1 VLLQICKPVI
11 ARSLACEATW
21 QSILTTPAIFA
32 NLNAGE
38 AAKLPKNC
46 FEQKSVKSRVEQAE
60 A

>member
-1 VLLQICKPVI
+1 LQ
-11 ARSLACEATW
+11 ACHCEEPCLPTGGEATW